1 MTAEGRAIAFNS
13 WSEYPPAAC
22 RRDPFETVASLA
34 VTTRWSRG
42 QEICSEEGE
51 AGYWYRVSSGMARR
65 YAVRPSGRRQ
75 IVGLLLPGDFFG
87 FPIPGGSFAVE
98 AAIEGTQLACY
109 PRRRVELLADSDPGL
124 AREIR
129 EMSFRAIGQLQEQ
142 ILILGRTT
150 ALKKVGSFL
159 LTIAE
164 RLSGSRQAG
173 RVVLPMSRYD
183 TADYLGLSV
192 ETVCRSLTELK
203 HRGIIELSG
212 TRRITILEP
221 EALEGGFRSES
232 TTRGDAM
239 EAALRRRV
247 SRRCS
252 PSPDSRPAA
261 ALGDASVAHVAGGED
276 GVPHSAARRGALP
289 LPCSGGTMRSRAGSP
304 SPIPHRPPER
314 CRRGS
319 SGRAGSAARAE

>member
-1 MTAEGRAIAFNS
+1 MTAEGRSIAPSS
-13 WSEYPPAAC
+13 WLQHPPATC
-22 RRDPFETVASLA
+22 RRDPFEAVASLA

-42 QEICSEEGE
+42 QEICSQEGE
-51 AGYWYRVSSGMARR
+51 AAYWYRVSSGMARR
-65 YAVRPSGRRQ
+65 YAIRPSGRRQ

-98 AAIEGTQLACY
+98 AVIEGTQLACY
-109 PRRRVELLADSDPGL
+109 PRRRVELLADSDPSL

-129 EMSFRAIGQLQEQ
+129 GMSFRAIGQLQEQ

-159 LTIAE
+159 LTLAE
-164 RLSGSRQAG
+164 RLSGGRQAG

-203 HRGIIELSG
+203 HRGIIKLSG
-212 TRRITILEP
+212 TRRITILDP
-221 EALEGGFRSES
+221 EALEGGVRSES

-247 SRRCS
+247 ARRCS
-252 PSPDSRPAA
+252 PSPGSQPAA
-261 ALGDASVAHVAGGED
+261 TPADASVAHVAGGED
-276 GVPHSAARRGALP
+276 GVPHSAARRGSLP
-289 LPCSGGTMRSRAGSP
+289 LPCSGGTMKSP
-304 SPIPHRPPER
+304 SGLAVTDTVSPSRTVPARIIWASGF
-314 CRRGS
+314 CS
-319 SGRAGSAARAE
+319 SC